1 MNKKIFFAWLVS
13 LIFVFIWTIENP
25 DKIETLRSSLKI
37 KFQKPDNKI
46 FTENI
51 SENKKTQVIA
61 NSFKI
66 EVEKVFSLGE
76 KTTFVLN
83 NSENKKTFKKEDVT
97 IFTQTGFLLNK
108 QSLKK
113 LKLHKNFTLKYNGG
127 IKTLFFYN
135 QSTYGLASSFV
146 NDCHYASIVN
156 FTTGIEIFKTKCL
169 PDTNDKV
176 DFNGLGSSFA
186 HKNDSIIISLG
197 TPTRNSTKIS
207 NLAQNQNSNYGKILK
222 IKKEDL
228 NKKKIQPTIFSSGHR
243 TPQGVTQIENK
254 IFSVEHGP
262 KGGDELNKIEEAKNY
277 GWPYVSYGTRY
288 LYDEEGRSYKS
299 NHQSNNFAEPLFS
312 LVPSVGITAVNKCPE
327 KIYNHYKKNCI
338 IALSLYGNS
347 LRTGRSL
354 LIFLLDENFNQVHSV
369 EKIFLGNDYTMRH
382 FMTNSKNELYEDD
395 EGSIYVSVDKKGI
408 FKISFNDFR

>member
-1 MNKKIFFAWLVS
+1 MNKKIFFAWLIS
-13 LIFVFIWTIENP
+13 LIFVFIWTVENP

-37 KFQKPDNKI
+37 KFKKPDSNT
-46 FTENI
+46 FTESI
-51 SENKKTQVIA
+51 SESKKNQITA
-61 NSFKI
+61 NSFKVK
-66 EVEKVFSLGE
+66 VEKVLSLNE

-83 NSENKKTFKKEDVT
+83 NSKNKEVFKKENVT
-97 IFTQTGFLLNK
+97 IFTQTGFLLNT
-108 QSLKK
+108 LGLEE

-127 IKTLFFYN
+127 IKTLFFN
-135 QSTYGLASSFV
+135 DKSIYGLASSFSS
-146 NDCHYASIVN
+146 DCHYASIVN
-156 FTTGIEIFKTKCL
+156 FTTGLEIFKTKCL
-169 PDTNDKV
+169 PDSEDKI

-186 HKNDSIIISLG
+186 HKDDSIILSLG
-197 TPTRNSTKIS
+197 TPTRNSSKIS
-207 NLAQNQNSNYGKILK
+207 NLAQNQNSSYGKILK
-222 IKKEDL
+222 IKKKDL
-228 NKKKIQPTIFSSGHR
+228 RNKKIQPTVFSSGHR
-243 TPQGVTQIENK
+243 TPQGVAQIENK

-262 KGGDELNKIEEAKNY
+262 KGGDELNKIKEAKNY

-299 NHQSNNFAEPLFS
+299 NHQSNNFEEPLFS

-347 LRTGRSL
+347 LRPGRSL
-354 LIFLLDENFNQVHSV
+354 LIFLLDKNFNQVHSV

-382 FMTNSKNELYEDD
+382 FMTNSKNELYEDS